1 MKVEMDEDV
10 GRRLRPCFLA
20 PEQFFSRFAKSRGGF
35 IHQNAAITDVYG
47 VVDFCDASVVSAA
60 RAPLDGPHRPALV
73 SLRRV
78 SNEHMVIT
86 RLDK

>member
-1 MKVEMDEDV
+1 MKLEMDEDV

-35 IHQNAAITDVYG
+35 IHQNAGITDVYD
-47 VVDFCDASVVSAA
+47 VDFFDASVVSAA
-60 RAPLDGPHRPALV
+60 RAPVDGPHRPALV

-86 RLDK
+86 RLDE